1 MNETLLFWVILLGFL
16 VFDNLVVVAKGKD
29 FLSISRYGRPYYKYR
44 QRNSFAGRDVVFL
57 NPINLFDRVISTE
70 RVTLHEETHRYKREL
85 RSIES
90 LTRGLNSFAYLGYLY
105 LLFLT
110 SNCYLSF
117 LFGFESVVV
126 ILLVGHALI
135 WMLAVS
141 FVLLLLKAQ
150 ELPKGKVISLLVE
163 ALFVPAYLVNLNKK
177 ILQLKES
184 RICAIRLHIRA
195 LKRVAVEDAELIR
208 YELINQTN
216 AALDEESDPSKIAL
230 LQGFAKCLRV

>member
-1 MNETLLFWVILLGFL
+1 
-16 VFDNLVVVAKGKD
+16 
-29 FLSISRYGRPYYKYR
+29 
-44 QRNSFAGRDVVFL
+44 
-57 NPINLFDRVISTE
+57 
-70 RVTLHEETHRYKREL
+70 
-85 RSIES
+85 
-90 LTRGLNSFAYLGYLY
+90 
-105 LLFLT
+105 
-110 SNCYLSF
+110 
-117 LFGFESVVV
+117 
-126 ILLVGHALI
+126 
-135 WMLAVS
+135 MLAVS